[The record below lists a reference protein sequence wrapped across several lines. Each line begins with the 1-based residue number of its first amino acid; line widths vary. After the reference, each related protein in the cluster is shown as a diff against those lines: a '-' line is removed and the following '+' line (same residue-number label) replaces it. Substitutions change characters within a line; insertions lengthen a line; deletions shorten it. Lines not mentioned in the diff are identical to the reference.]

1 MSAGSSCARGDLRLW
16 SQFPRH
22 TSVLPVKSFFGVP
35 AHPLLVH
42 IPAVLLPLAAIGVVV
57 MVIRP
62 AWRDRYRWA
71 VLAIGL
77 VGTVGAILAVD
88 AGESL
93 ERQIIAKEGAA
104 AAAGWEEHA
113 EAGETAR
120 LFAII
125 FLVVL
130 ALFIMI
136 PWYIE
141 RRAAR
146 GTPQTMPKWAGLALS
161 ALVVIGSAG
170 TVATVVLAGHSG
182 AKAVWCETNDP
193 PNC

>member
-1 MSAGSSCARGDLRLW
+1 LAGNLSSHESD
-16 SQFPRH
+16 
-22 TSVLPVKSFFGVP
+22 PVKSFFGVP

-42 IPAVLLPLAAIGVVV
+42 IPAVLLPLAAIGVVL

-71 VLAIGL
+71 VLAIGFI
-77 VGTVGAILAVD
+77 GTIGAILAAD

-93 ERQIIAKEGAA
+93 GAQIAAKEGAA

-113 EAGETAR
+113 EAGETAQ

-125 FLVVL
+125 FLILL
-130 ALFIMI
+130 ALFILI
-136 PWYIE
+136 PWYME

-146 GTPQTMPKWAGLALS
+146 VGNAEEATVHQVPKWVGLVLA
-161 ALVVIGSAG
+161 ALVLIGSAG
-170 TVATVVLAGHSG
+170 TVVTVIIAGHSG
-182 AKAVWCETNDP
+182 AKAVWCETNEP
-193 PNC
+193 ANC